1 MKYILDITLD
11 LIKVYLFLE
20 MFLKIAKIVEM
31 LYLLV

>member
-11 LIKVYLFLE
+11 LIKDYLFLE
-20 MFLKIAKIVEM
+20 MFLKIANILEM

>member
-20 MFLKIAKIVEM
+20 MFLKIANILEM